1 MSRQVGLAERL
12 RALAEAAELAIGRA
26 DPDVVQRARVVTKRA
41 GERFAISGDHTVVAL
56 AGATGSGKSST
67 FNAISG
73 TEFAATGVRRPT
85 TSQAMAV
92 AWGSEL
98 PQALLDW
105 LDVPR
110 RHLIPT
116 GDPTL
121 RNLVLLDLPDHDSTE
136 SSHRVTVDR
145 LVQLVDVLVWVV
157 DPQKYA
163 DAALHDHYLRPL
175 APYADVMVVVLNQ
188 ADRLWGDELERC
200 LADLRRLLDA
210 EGLAKTRLMSMS
222 ALNGVGVPEVRT
234 LLAATVTDKRMVAK
248 RVAADVAVAAGD
260 LVTDLGQG
268 TVTPIDRRQHDAVV
282 AALGEA
288 AGVPIVVE
296 GVRGAWK
303 HRGGLATGWP
313 FVTWLARFRPDP
325 LRALRLDQGSRQLA
339 PTDVS
344 RTSLPGANSVQRA
357 RVDRGLRELI
367 DTAAAGLPRGWAD
380 AVRTAAR
387 GREALLL
394 DRLDTAIARA
404 DLELN
409 VGNGWWTLVRVLQW
423 LFMIAAVVGA
433 GWLVSGPVLLATGMP
448 ALPAVTWWGLPGP
461 WLVLGGGIG
470 GGLLLAG
477 MSAIG
482 VNLGAR
488 FKANRAERILHAAIA
503 AVTDEEVVGPVEAE
517 RQRYVACATA
527 ARLAAQS

>member
-1 MSRQVGLAERL
+1 MKGG
-12 RALAEAAELAIGRA
+12 I
-26 DPDVVQRARVVTKRA
+26 
-41 GERFAISGDHTVVAL
+41 
-56 AGATGSGKSST
+56 
-67 FNAISG
+67 
-73 TEFAATGVRRPT
+73 
-85 TSQAMAV
+85 
-92 AWGSEL
+92 
-98 PQALLDW
+98 
-105 LDVPR
+105 
-110 RHLIPT
+110 
-116 GDPTL
+116 
-121 RNLVLLDLPDHDSTE
+121 
-136 SSHRVTVDR
+136 
-145 LVQLVDVLVWVV
+145 
-157 DPQKYA
+157 
-163 DAALHDHYLRPL
+163 
-175 APYADVMVVVLNQ
+175 
-188 ADRLWGDELERC
+188 
-200 LADLRRLLDA
+200 
-210 EGLAKTRLMSMS
+210 
-222 ALNGVGVPEVRT
+222 
-234 LLAATVTDKRMVAK
+234 
-248 RVAADVAVAAGD
+248 
-260 LVTDLGQG
+260 
-268 TVTPIDRRQHDAVV
+268 
-282 AALGEA
+282 
-288 AGVPIVVE
+288 VE

-477 MSAIG
+477 LSAFGVRPGSRSSRQMSRGYSTSQPMPSWSMSTTSRA
-482 VNLGAR
+482 NAR
-488 FKANRAERILHAAIA
+488 NA
-503 AVTDEEVVGPVEAE
+503 G
-517 RQRYVACATA
+517 
-527 ARLAAQS
+527 